1 MTYGSRAN
9 AAAATATACGGQG
22 CPSCVKTGL
31 PVLLVRPGLADA
43 AYANARRKYVEPLLK
58 GVADQKLTASGYV
71 MRTLRKGYLHAYY
84 EHPHTPELK
93 QQGGWQLFHVDE
105 GGYLTPVA
113 LAAAGEDPKAFYCK
127 RTEAYAIAMLFVIP
141 DAANTQRVWVGFS
154 DHPWSEPVR
163 KRYAANES
171 LRSKRMAC
179 IDAKAGRAERSL
191 PMSVLNIEECVA
203 DYKPKLAQTHPEALR
218 GNPFQGHQL
227 TEEQPQTKDDK
238 QKKKAQPH
246 ILDDEP
252 PKKRREWAS
261 HLMAEA
267 RKLVAADPSK
277 KFTDANLM
285 IVSVP
290 DPVGVTTEAAQ
301 RRLTLCNDAARLLEK
316 KGPDCLPSAL
326 QIEGMLKIIE
336 QNGADRRK
344 TNAGFA
350 HLQGKAVTRKQFDT
364 MMASKQLPADA
375 RFRPGLVKGSPNPNH
390 WYPDNLNGTIDIPSA
405 KEIDYQTNDLVG
417 DVLDKLQ
424 GGRKAPKHR
433 EFLQTYYQTVAD
445 DEKQLARVE
454 EDYLAWLRSDA
465 RKFVTKNDFDTANE
479 TDGLFYARCI
489 CKLTLGGPLTKK
501 GQEAFEGFLTLPAAN
516 DEALLWKALLGNQ
529 MTFAKWVDDPNQW
542 SKGFDAIKTLADL
555 SPGRK
560 FAALMQETVQDLL
573 PVVGAVSA
581 GLDRARN
588 LPEQLRYKLKLATMA
603 LMIKSEPS
611 HITLVRVRVTLSEA
625 TALWH
630 SMKGEIRQAVA
641 ATAKSAERKVESLVL
656 NGATALEMNGAPVAA
671 MGMVDVYLIAK
682 GAPEDVFRGAKEA
695 GAAVGKYVVRPAEVY
710 GNKLAQWTMSLDF
723 SGLTKVA
730 RDYMAALRTKTGVLA
745 TGSGVLQVLVVAKT
759 WGDYSKGNSSERQD
773 GALALLSAGLGIGAV
788 FAEIGV
794 AKRIRL
800 HVATEGLTKLAGML
814 GAFTT
819 AIDAVQAYI
828 NMERAGKDGDGDAR
842 AGYRFQLVLFGVAS
856 GALVAAAFGWTTPFL
871 GLSATG
877 WGLLLVALGV
887 IVGFVILLIKDRPPE
902 KWAAKTLW
910 GKASDKWGGFEKES
924 VEANKTLLGLEVD
937 FSYRLNLL
945 ENMAISAASSQLGFG
960 GLSTPQHAAQSFSR
974 EAWLRL
980 KIPLPLDHKLPWEV
994 RIYGSGKTG
1003 DSLVAGIRH
1012 YGEGR
1017 HGWLTTGAKSGVQAP
1032 KHEPTV
1038 DKDSGYSSHIISVK
1052 VDMLV
1057 YDSAY
1062 ARVSIFAPNA
1072 GAAGDEV
1079 FIVDEVL
1086 RD

>member
-238 QKKKAQPH
+238 QKKKDQPH

-301 RRLTLCNDAARLLEK
+301 RRLTLCNDAARWLQK
-316 KGPDCLPSAL
+316 KGPELLPSAL

-336 QNGADRRK
+336 QNGADRRR
-344 TNAGFA
+344 TNASFA
-350 HLQGKAVTRKQFDT
+350 HLQGKAVTRKQFDA
-364 MMASKQLPADA
+364 MVASKQLPPDA
-375 RFRPGLVKGSPNPNH
+375 RFQPGLVKRSRNPNH
-390 WYPDNLNGTIDIPSA
+390 WYPDNLNGTIDIPNA
-405 KEIDYQTNDLVG
+405 REINYQTNELVG
-417 DVLDKLQ
+417 DVLDNLQ

-433 EFLQTYYQTVAD
+433 EFIQQYHLMVKEDQRKR
-445 DEKQLARVE
+445 ERVE
-454 EDYLAWLRSDA
+454 QDYIDWLQSDA
-465 RKFVTKNDFDTANE
+465 RKVVTKNDFDTANRA
-479 TDGLFYARCI
+479 DGLAYAKCV
-489 CKLTLGGPLTKK
+489 CKLTLGGPMTAR
-501 GQEAFEGFLTLPAAN
+501 GQEVFKDFLLLKPTM
-516 DEALLWKALLGNQ
+516 DEALLWRALLGNQ
-529 MTFAKWVDDPNQW
+529 MTFAKWAEDPNQW
-542 SKGFDAIKTLADL
+542 SKGFDSIKTLADL
-555 SPGRK
+555 EPGEK
-560 FAALMQETVQDLL
+560 FKAVVREVAQDLI
-573 PVVGAVSA
+573 PIVSAVSA
-581 GLDRARN
+581 GLEKAGN

-603 LMIKSEPS
+603 LMVKGESSPV
-611 HITLVRVRVTLSEA
+611 TLMRVSVTLSEA
-625 TALWH
+625 AALWH
-630 SMKGEIRQAVA
+630 TMMGEVRQAVT
-641 ATAKSAERKVESLVL
+641 ATTKSAERKVESLVL
-656 NGATALEMNGAPVAA
+656 QGATALEMNGAPMAA
-671 MGMVDVYLIAK
+671 MGMVDVYLLAK
-682 GAPEDVFRGAKEA
+682 GAPETIFVHAK
-695 GAAVGKYVVRPAEVY
+695 GVGSAAAKYVVRPAEIY
-710 GNKLAQWTMSLDF
+710 GGKLADMALSLDF
-723 SGLTKVA
+723 SGVKEKARNTVA
-730 RDYMAALRTKTGVLA
+730 TMTHGSAVLSLGSAALQLFVI
-745 TGSGVLQVLVVAKT
+745 AKA
-759 WGDYSKGNSSERQD
+759 WKDYSKGSNDERND
-773 GALALLSAGLGIGAV
+773 AALGLLSAGLGFVGAGLEIRVVYLNRIGLATQGLK
-788 FAEIGV
+788 FV
-794 AKRIRL
+794 A
-800 HVATEGLTKLAGML
+800 GSLTALA
-814 GAFTT
+814 T
-819 AIDAVQAYI
+819 AIDLVQAVI
-828 NMERAGKDGDGDAR
+828 NARRAYDDGDEA
-842 AGYRFQLVLFGVAS
+842 ALTGYVIQTFIYFGAT
-856 GALVAAAFGWTTPFL
+856 AAAVGVITGSSATLL
-871 GLSATG
+871 GLTATG
-877 WGLLLVALGV
+877 WGLLLIALGV
-887 IVGFVILLIKDRPPE
+887 MVAFVVMIFKDKPPE

-910 GKASDKWGGFEKES
+910 GSASQKWGSIQRES
-924 VEANKTLLGLEVD
+924 VEANKVLLAMEADYSFGMSLLD
-937 FSYRLNLL
+937 NL
-945 ENMAISAASSQLGFG
+945 ASSSASSHMGFMSPIPMG
-960 GLSTPQHAAQSFSR
+960 AGMPTYTKEARLRIKLPEPLS
-974 EAWLRL
+974 
-980 KIPLPLDHKLPWEV
+980 KKLPWEM
-994 RIYGSGKTG
+994 RIYAKGNRGESMI
-1003 DSLVAGIRH
+1003 AGFRH
-1012 YGEGR
+1012 YGNGEIAPLVSGQ
-1017 HGWLTTGAKSGVQAP
+1017 HGSQHGNHRKW
-1032 KHEPTV
+1032 EE
-1038 DKDSGYSSHIISVK
+1038 DGYAEHVVSAK
-1052 VDMLV
+1052 VDGFQ
-1057 YDSAY
+1057 YKDAY
-1062 ARVSIFAPNA
+1062 AKVTVFAPIA
-1072 GAAGDEV
+1072 SASGDEV
-1079 FIVDEVL
+1079 VIVEEYL